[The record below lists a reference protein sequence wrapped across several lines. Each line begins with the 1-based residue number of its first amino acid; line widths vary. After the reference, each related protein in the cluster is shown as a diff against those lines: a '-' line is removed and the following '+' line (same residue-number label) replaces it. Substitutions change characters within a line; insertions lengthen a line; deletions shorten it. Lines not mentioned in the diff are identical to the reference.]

1 MNRRLSTQFRIVFAL
16 IATVLLGLPGTA
28 QAQVGLNYQ
37 IRQEV
42 KTIQM
47 VEGSSQRLQ
56 FDYNIPEL
64 MVENPEVI
72 GATPVTPNT
81 ILLSALKPG
90 MSTLTVSDPDKNL
103 EMINI
108 EVSIDV
114 REVEGAIAKIF
125 PDSQVSVNPL
135 KSSIILTGNVA
146 RADQV
151 ENILKVARDY
161 FPANVINELQVN
173 GTQNIAI
180 KVKVYEVARGKL
192 RKLGVDWGY
201 FGEEFNVVSSVAQLI
216 QDVSTGDTAGTSAN
230 FAFGV
235 LNDGKRFNAFIEA
248 LESNN
253 LAKLLDQPVLVAQNG
268 RPAEFLS
275 GGEIAI
281 PVASGLGTNAIE
293 YRPFGTKLDVV
304 PIIHGQGKLTLE
316 IRAEVSEV
324 AADLAGDAGVPGFRV
339 RRVNTGVKMKAGH
352 TLALAGDYR
361 EKDETE
367 VRGIPKLM
375 DNPWF
380 GPAFRSVSDK
390 SNETELVFL
399 LTPNFISEVEQDQL
413 PDYGPGRLTTRP
425 SDRELYINGYTE
437 VPRCEDDCPVID
449 SFGSTQARGNFP
461 FMTPHSSTQTKPATN
476 SPFQLKTIAN
486 QTTGPTT
493 AKTKSQPERESKSIF
508 KWPFKTKVR

>member
-1 MNRRLSTQFRIVFAL
+1 MNKRLSTQFRIVFAL
-16 IATVLLGLPGTA
+16 ISTALLGLPGTM
-28 QAQVGLNYQ
+28 QAQIGLNYKV
-37 IRQEV
+37 RQDV

-72 GATPVTPNT
+72 TATPVTPNT
-81 ILLSALKPG
+81 ILVSALKAG

-103 EMINI
+103 EMINV

-114 REVEGAIAKIF
+114 REVESAIAKIF

-180 KVKVYEVARGKL
+180 QVKVYEVARGKL
-192 RKLGVDWGY
+192 RQLGVDWAY
-201 FGEEFNVVSSVAQLI
+201 LGEEFNVVSSVAQLI
-216 QDVSTGDTAGTSAN
+216 QDVSTGGSAGTSAN
-230 FAFGV
+230 FTFGV
-235 LNDGKRFNAFIEA
+235 LNDGKRFTTFIEA
-248 LESNN
+248 LEVNN

-281 PVASGLGTNAIE
+281 QVASGLGTNSIE

-304 PIIHGQGKLTLE
+304 PIIHGQGLLTLE

-324 AADLAGDAGVPGFRV
+324 AADLVGESGVPGFRV

-361 EKDETE
+361 EKDESE

-375 DNPWF
+375 HNPWF
-380 GPAFRSVSDK
+380 GPAFRSVTDK

-399 LTPNFISEVEQDQL
+399 LTPNFISEVESDQL
-413 PDYGPGRLTTRP
+413 PEFGPGRLTTRP

-437 VPRCEDDCPVID
+437 VPRCEDDCPVND
-449 SFGSTQARGNFP
+449 SFGSTRGGGNPLFI
-461 FMTPHSSTQTKPATN
+461 TPKSTTQSQPSAS
-476 SPFQLKTIAN
+476 SPFQFKTSAG
-486 QTTGPTT
+486 QTN
-493 AKTKSQPERESKSIF
+493 KNKNSQPERESKSIF